1 MILSSRLDIQKFD
14 TDTDTDTFIESFD
27 TKLDTTFLLETPLY
41 LIEFYENCYFAWL
54 LKVYSAI
61 LKGLILTLILEVKKD
76 DTDTDTD
83 TF

>member
-1 MILSSRLDIQKFD
+1 M
-14 TDTDTDTFIESFD
+14 
-27 TKLDTTFLLETPLY
+27 LEPPLY

-61 LKGLILTLILEVKKD
+61 IKGLILTMIHEVKKD